1 MKEKI
6 LITGYNGSLS
16 KRLSNV
22 INKDIYDIKY
32 LTTQKK
38 YCSKNVFYWNI
49 NDNYIDESAIIDTK
63 HIIHLAGYNISNKW
77 TKSNKEKMYKSRVH
91 SSKLLY
97 ESCLRLNIKPKT
109 FISASAMGYYGFN
122 QSGIKKETDYSQK
135 DWMSTLC
142 FDWEKMADQFNF
154 LDTRV
159 CKLRLALILEK
170 NSEIIQKTKLGFHFG
185 MGIIFG
191 DGKQP
196 FPWIHIDDVVN
207 FIIFTIGN
215 QTIKGTYNIASTEQT
230 SFYQFIKA
238 FKKVCFNNSIL
249 IYIPRFIIKLALKE
263 KTKLIF
269 NGFYLSVEKM
279 QKTKFKLKYN
289 TIEEAINDEINL
301 IA

>member
-32 LTTQKK
+32 LTTQKQ

-49 NDNYIDESAIIDTK
+49 NNNYIDESAIIDTH
-63 HIIHLAGYNISNKW
+63 HIIHLAGYNISNRW

-91 SSKLLY
+91 TSKLLY

-122 QSGIKKETDYSQK
+122 QSGIKKETDSPQE
-135 DWMSTLC
+135 DWMSNLC
-142 FDWEKMADQFNF
+142 LDWEKMADQFNF

-185 MGIIFG
+185 VGIIFG

-207 FIIFTIGN
+207 FIIFTIEN
-215 QTIKGTYNIASTEQT
+215 QTIQGTYNISSTEKT
-230 SFYQFIKA
+230 SFYQFIKV
-238 FKKVCFNNSIL
+238 FKKVRFNNSIL
-249 IYIPRFIIKLALKE
+249 ISIPKFIIKLVLQE

-269 NGFYLSVEKM
+269 NGFYLSIEKM
-279 QKTKFKLKYN
+279 QKTKFKLKYH
-289 TIEEAINDEINL
+289 TIEKAIDNEINL